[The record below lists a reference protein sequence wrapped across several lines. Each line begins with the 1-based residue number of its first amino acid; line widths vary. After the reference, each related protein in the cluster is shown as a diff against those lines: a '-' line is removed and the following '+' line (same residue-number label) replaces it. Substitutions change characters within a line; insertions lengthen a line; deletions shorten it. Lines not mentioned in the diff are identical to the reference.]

1 VSDDDE
7 ADTASGNKRKR
18 RSTPEF
24 SDNERDSDPDEGTPS
39 KKRRSNSS
47 SPIPSS
53 PGARPGRRGL
63 LILSQ
68 QNKSTESEAQSSSLP
83 GPSSTLNQ
91 PSAKVLRRQL
101 LLLRR
106 KHDKV
111 LQAYYSLGTSY
122 SEPISSLMW
131 SLASDLGRENNDLLW
146 LAIVGVSSLELSGR
160 TSSGIGLSPLSTSG
174 GSSGW
179 NNERGA
185 QIKSILRDE
194 VRRLNPI
201 DLKDIAREG
210 AGEGGI
216 IQTHAK
222 NPEDMSIRLS
232 PEPRFLLVRHW
243 SLYDSMLHSLFLSAK
258 LHMWNENG
266 KKRLRMLL
274 AKMGISLSQCKQN
287 YTHMDMELKRGLRE
301 KLLKYAPVYGLEGL
315 VPPESRHNT
324 KEGWG
329 FVRCW
334 GWKACL
340 SALDVGTILGAILE
354 VGDLDPKVHEAE
366 HARITAHV
374 SYSGT
379 NTPRN
384 PEKLVVPGAAQSA
397 LKHIDEAREDAII
410 SRFFA
415 AYDALGDISKLT
427 KHIPTAQHL
436 HRAILRTGTSL
447 IEKKQIKRLKPFHI
461 VVVKEGPDVKLFT
474 HPGALIKLAL
484 WIAEAITE
492 MEGMKGKRGG
502 ELVMAG
508 LDEERG
514 VYVVVGLGG
523 GSAVAAHREREA
535 RKSERRKEREKRKE
549 ERKAEK
555 ARRKELRRERLEA
568 LGESDVE
575 DDETESESEDESDS
589 EDEAEGQAERGKG
602 LNRFGNAFQEVIEET
617 GARVKVDSFEHCVVE
632 VRKEDLQ
639 SFFESLC
646 MKAVVG

>member
-1 VSDDDE
+1 
-7 ADTASGNKRKR
+7 
-18 RSTPEF
+18 
-24 SDNERDSDPDEGTPS
+24 
-39 KKRRSNSS
+39 
-47 SPIPSS
+47 
-53 PGARPGRRGL
+53 
-63 LILSQ
+63 
-68 QNKSTESEAQSSSLP
+68 
-83 GPSSTLNQ
+83 
-91 PSAKVLRRQL
+91 
-101 LLLRR
+101 
-106 KHDKV
+106 
-111 LQAYYSLGTSY
+111 
-122 SEPISSLMW
+122 MW
-131 SLASDLGRENNDLLW
+131 NLASDLGRDNNDLLW

-160 TSSGIGLSPLSTSG
+160 TSSGIGLSALSTSG
-174 GSSGW
+174 GSSSW
-179 NNERGA
+179 NRERGA
-185 QIKSILRDE
+185 QIKAILRDE
-194 VRRLNPI
+194 VRRLNHI
-201 DLKDIAREG
+201 DLKDLAREG
-210 AGEGGI
+210 AGDGGV

-222 NPEDMSIRLS
+222 NPEDESIRLS

-243 SLYDSMLHSLFLSAK
+243 SLYDSMLHSPYLSAK
-258 LHMWNENG
+258 LHIWSDAG
-266 KKRLRMLL
+266 RRKLHKLL
-274 AKMGISLSQCKQN
+274 AKMGVSLTQCKQN

-301 KLLKYAPVYGLEGL
+301 KILKFAPVYGLEGL

-354 VGDLDPKVHEAE
+354 VGDLDLKVQEAE

-374 SYSGT
+374 VHSGT

-384 PEKLVVPGAAQSA
+384 NEEAVVHGAALSA
-397 LKHIDEAREDAII
+397 PTHTDEAREDAIL

-484 WIAEAITE
+484 WIAEAISE
-492 MEGMKGKRGG
+492 MEGVKGKKGG

-523 GSAVAAHREREA
+523 GSVVAAHREREA
-535 RKSERRKEREKRKE
+535 RKAERRKEREKRKE

-555 ARRKELRRERLEA
+555 TRKKELRRERLEA
-568 LGESDVE
+568 LGESDLEDE
-575 DDETESESEDESDS
+575 DDDESETESEDESDS
-589 EDEAEGQAERGKG
+589 EDEAERQAERGKG

-617 GARVKVDSFEHCVVE
+617 AARVKVDSFEHCVVE

-646 MKAVVG
+646 MKTVVG